1 MLDMLVDISVDTMV
15 VSLPDTSEVMVT
27 TLASVRPKLSLKRML
42 DMLVG
47 ISVDTMVVSL
57 PDTSEVTVT
66 TLVSVRLKL
75 MLDMSVDTMADLVAF
90 VDLILDMLATVD
102 TLDKLRN
109 IKINTA
115 GGSVSSSY
123 DCDASSS
130 GQSYY
135 RVHQGFRSVG
145 KIVKFEHT
153 SRPIPDH
160 NLCPCND
167 FSKESPGL
175 GPTV

>member
-1 MLDMLVDISVDTMV
+1 MLDILVDISVDTMV

-57 PDTSEVTVT
+57 PDTSEVMVT
-66 TLVSVRLKL
+66 TLASAKLKL

-109 IKINTA
+109 IKINTELFP
-115 GGSVSSSY
+115 S
-123 DCDASSS
+123 D
-130 GQSYY
+130 
-135 RVHQGFRSVG
+135 
-145 KIVKFEHT
+145 KIDT
-153 SRPIPDH
+153 
-160 NLCPCND
+160 D
-167 FSKESPGL
+167 FFI
-175 GPTV
+175 